1 MVRGSQAGI
10 RVAAIPY
17 VFFDLNLHAFLHIW
31 LADLLELNE
40 HFSNLVTGS
49 LSCFIMY
56 MSHDH
61 VFIVFSVGKVCCV
74 LYSFDGV
81 YFYLKRHSS

>member
-1 MVRGSQAGI
+1 MARGSQAGI

-40 HFSNLVTGS
+40 HFSNHVTGS

-61 VFIVFSVGKVCCV
+61 VFIIFFVGKVCCV

-81 YFYLKRHSS
+81 YFYLKHHSS